1 MTVDATTNNALKGAG
16 LGLIGFAVFSLH
28 DAVIKSVVGIPVF
41 QVAFF
46 AILFSFVPFTL
57 FLAFDS
63 TERTMRP
70 RLPGLIALRCLF
82 NVVGLLSVF
91 YAFGK
96 LPLSEVYSLLFA
108 APILITLLAIPILGE
123 RIRAIRWFAIILG
136 LVGVLVVLRP
146 GSESLSLDHLAAVTA
161 AACVACN
168 SIVTRKI
175 GSREHSLTL
184 IMYPML
190 TSVVVTGIAT
200 AFVYVPM
207 TGDVL
212 LKLCVVGMLSV
223 FGQTLMIQAYR
234 SSEAQF
240 VAPMQYSQMLWALI
254 YGAWIFNESADRTV
268 LLGSAVIVCSG
279 LLFIWR
285 ELVASVKQPVLRNR
299 NVRIAGG
306 PQAQS
311 VESDK
316 NTRSTVTAGRAPNEQ

>member
-1 MTVDATTNNALKGAG
+1 MTADTTTNNALKGAG
-16 LGLIGFAVFSLH
+16 LGLLGFAIFSVH
-28 DAVIKSVVGIPVF
+28 DAVIKSITGIPVF

-57 FLAFDS
+57 FLALES
-63 TERTMRP
+63 TARSMRP

-108 APILITLLAIPILGE
+108 APIFITLLAIPILGE
-123 RIRAIRWFAIILG
+123 RIRAIRWFAIVLG
-136 LVGVLVVLRP
+136 LLGVLVVLRP
-146 GSESLSLDHLAAVTA
+146 GSDSLTLDHLAAVIA

-190 TSVVVTGIAT
+190 TSVVITGIAT

-207 TGDVL
+207 AGEVL
-212 LKLCVVGMLSV
+212 LKLCAIGVLSV

-254 YGAWIFNESADRTV
+254 FGALIFNESIDRTV
-268 LLGSAVIVCSG
+268 LLGSAIIVCSG

-299 NVRIAGG
+299 NVRFAAG
-306 PQAQS
+306 PQTQP
-311 VESDK
+311 VESD
-316 NTRSTVTAGRAPNEQ
+316 RNEKSSDFSGKVSNER

>member
-1 MTVDATTNNALKGAG
+1 MTVDTTTNNALKGVG
-16 LGLIGFAVFSLH
+16 LGLLGFAVFSLH
-28 DAVIKSVVGIPVF
+28 DAIIKSIVGIPVF

-136 LVGVLVVLRP
+136 LVGVIVVLRP
-146 GSESLSLDHLAAVTA
+146 GSDSLSLDHLAAVTA

-190 TSVVVTGIAT
+190 TSVAITGIAT

-207 TGDVL
+207 AGEVL
-212 LKLCVVGMLSV
+212 LKLCSIGVLGVI
-223 FGQTLMIQAYR
+223 GQTLMIQAYR

-254 YGAWIFNESADRTV
+254 YGALIFNESVDRTV

-279 LLFIWR
+279 LLFVWR

-306 PQAQS
+306 PQTQS
-311 VESDK
+311 VESDRNSK
-316 NTRSTVTAGRAPNEQ
+316 NPTVSVKKA